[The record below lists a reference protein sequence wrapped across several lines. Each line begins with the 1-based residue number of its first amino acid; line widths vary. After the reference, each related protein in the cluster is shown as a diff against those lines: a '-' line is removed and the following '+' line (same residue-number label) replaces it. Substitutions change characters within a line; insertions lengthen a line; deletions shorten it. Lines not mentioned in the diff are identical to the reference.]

1 MAWHTGPGIVREAD
15 FRLHWREKLDVLSA
29 SDRVEILI
37 GYSQED
43 FLSGTISFETLL
55 HPKDAPWVRQLFAAE
70 AAEAGESTVR
80 VRHADRRIRCL
91 RWRYERET
99 GPEGEP
105 IVQVQLR
112 DPAVGEPGTTD
123 SDQAADLKAVM
134 GTAGDELACVK
145 DRNHVI
151 KAASESF
158 ARMFSDAAGAVR
170 NLVGLTDY
178 DLYPE
183 EYADRTFALEEGV
196 LGGEPMAR
204 IRQERLD
211 ERGQREWLTDRK
223 FPVRGR
229 NGEIIGLFTV
239 ICGATESAPTEHALR
254 ESEQSLEEVQRIG
267 KIGSFVLNVAER
279 TWTGSDMLYELLGL
293 EKNTERSLSDWT
305 RLVFPDDLAVLGRL
319 YGEIVVDRGKILD
332 YEMRFIRQ
340 TDGAE
345 RWAHLRARLERNAKG
360 KPRRVRGTIEDIT
373 DRKISERELRKSAAL
388 LELFIQDSPTGLA
401 MLDREMRYI
410 SASRRWLED
419 HGLEEGKIVGRSH
432 FDLGYQVPKRW
443 RDQYRRGLE
452 GETTPF
458 SEDSYKSHD
467 GSTRWVRRMVCPWLQ
482 GDGSVGGIVVLAED
496 ITGRKLAEAALRAS
510 EQSLKEA
517 QKIARVGSYVLD
529 LASGIWTS
537 SEALDEIFGI
547 DADYRR
553 TVDGW
558 NRLVHPDDQEMMA
571 SHLSDEVLGKAMDFS
586 KEYRIVRPRDHAVR
600 WLHGLGK
607 LENDASG
614 KAVTLRGTIQDIT
627 ERKQAD
633 ASLRESRELMQVF
646 IEHSPAAIAMF
657 DCEMRYIAASRR
669 WTEGY
674 KLQRQDF
681 VGRSHYDVFPDIPE
695 HWKAAHRRGMAG
707 EQIRMEE
714 DRFDRAD
721 GTTQWLRW
729 EIVPWR
735 AHDGSIGGIIIF
747 VEDTSEQRASKERLQ
762 LAANVFTHASEGIL
776 ITDVDGK
783 ILDSNE
789 AFSRITGYGRAEV
802 LGRNPRLLQ
811 SGRQTRE
818 FYEDMWTSLKREGHW
833 SGEIWNRAKAG
844 QIYAENLT
852 ISAVPDAAGKTKQ
865 YVAMF
870 SDITSIKEKER
881 QLRHV
886 AHFDLLTGLPNRAL
900 LADRLRQGMAQSHRL
915 GHMLAVAFLDLDNF
929 REVNDL
935 HGHMIGD
942 QLLTAITQR
951 MRSALREGDTLAR
964 LGGDEFVAVLLDL
977 VDIEESLPLMTKL
990 LTAAGEPVA
999 LGDLTLQLSA
1009 SIGVTFYPQ
1018 AEEVEPDQLLRQA
1031 DQAMYY
1037 AKLAGR
1043 SRYHIFDPKLDRTM
1057 RGRHEDLR
1065 RIRVGLE
1072 AKEFELYFQP
1082 RVNMCTGAILGA
1094 EALIRWNHPEQ
1105 GLLTPGQFLPI
1116 LDGNALVVELGDWV
1130 LRTALEQMEEW
1141 HKEGLNIPVS
1151 VNVDAMQLQE
1161 SQFVNKLR
1169 ELFAEHPG
1177 ISPSRLEMEVLE
1189 SSALQDVAQ
1198 VSEVIRTCNRLGI
1211 SFALDDFGTGYSS
1224 LAYLKR
1230 LPVDVL
1236 KIDQT
1241 FVHDMLDDPEDL
1253 TILEGILGLAR
1264 SFRRQA
1270 VAEGVE
1276 TVEHGLMLLRLGC
1289 QLAQGHGI
1297 ARPMRGGEMPDW
1309 AAEWRPDPRWAN
1321 VSSLDPA
1328 NWALLYASVEHRAW
1342 VAEIEEFVLGHRQIF
1357 PSMDHH
1363 ACRFGSWLDA
1373 EVAAGRGE
1381 RAGFQTM
1388 DALHQRLHNFANEIF
1403 DLKKMHQEKAALAGL
1418 TELHG
1423 LRDGMLDRLQY
1434 FVQSH

>member
-1 MAWHTGPGIVREAD
+1 VREAD
-15 FRLHWREKLDVLSA
+15 FRLRWKARLDVLSA
-29 SDRVEILI
+29 GDRVEILL
-37 GYSQED
+37 GYSPDD
-43 FLSGTISFETLL
+43 FLSGNISFEKLL
-55 HPKDAPWVRQLFAAE
+55 HPDDAAHVRQLFSAE
-70 AAEAGESTVR
+70 IQEESGEENVR
-80 VRHADRRIRCL
+80 MRHADGRIRCL
-91 RWRYERET
+91 RWQYDREAA
-99 GPEGEP
+99 GDESP
-105 IVQVQLR
+105 ILQVKLR
-112 DPAVGEPGTTD
+112 DAAGIEPGATGSTV
-123 SDQAADLKAVM
+123 AADLKAVM
-134 GTAGDELACVK
+134 ETVGDESVCVK

-151 KAASESF
+151 TAASESF
-158 ARMFSDAAGAVR
+158 SRMFSDAAGPVR

-183 EYADRTFALEEGV
+183 EYADRSYVLEERV

-204 IRQERLD
+204 IRQERMD
-211 ERGQREWLTDRK
+211 EHGCREWLNNRK

-229 NGEIIGLFTV
+229 NGEIIGLFAV
-239 ICGATESAPTEHALR
+239 VSVATESAPTEHALQ
-254 ESEQSLEEVQRIG
+254 ESEQSLKEAQRIG
-267 KIGSFVLNVAER
+267 KIGSFVLNVPER
-279 TWTGSDMLYELLGL
+279 TWTGSDMLYELLGV
-293 EKNTERSLSDWT
+293 EKDKERSLSDWA
-305 RLVFPDDLAVLGRL
+305 RLVFPADLAVLGTL
-319 YGEIVVDRGKILD
+319 YGEVVLNHVKVLD
-332 YEMRFIRQ
+332 YETRFVRQ
-340 TDGAE
+340 SDGAE
-345 RWAHLRARLERNAKG
+345 RWAHLRGRLERNAKG

-373 DRKISERELRKSAAL
+373 ERKLSEGELRKSAGL

-401 MLDREMRYI
+401 MFDREMRYI
-410 SASRRWLED
+410 SASRRWIED
-419 HGLEEGKIVGRSH
+419 HGLEEGKIVGHRH
-432 FDLGYQVPKRW
+432 FDLGYKLPERW
-443 RDQYRRGLE
+443 RDDYRRGLE
-452 GETTPF
+452 GETTSF
-458 SEDSYKSHD
+458 SEDSYENLD
-467 GSTRWVRRMVCPWLQ
+467 GSVRWVRRMVRPWLQ
-482 GDGSVGGIVVLAED
+482 GNGSVGGIVVLAED
-496 ITGRKLAEAALRAS
+496 ITDRKLAEDALRTS
-510 EQSLKEA
+510 DRSLREA
-517 QKIARVGSYVLD
+517 QKIARVGSYILD
-529 LASGIWTS
+529 LASGTWTS
-537 SEALDEIFGI
+537 SDALDEIFGI
-547 DADYRR
+547 DAAYPR

-558 NRLVHPDDQEMMA
+558 RQLVHPDDREMMA
-571 SHLSDEVLGKAMDFS
+571 SHLANEVLGKATDFS
-586 KEYRIVRPRDHAVR
+586 KEYRIVRRRDDAVR
-600 WLHGLGK
+600 WMYAMGRMERDGGGEL
-607 LENDASG
+607 
-614 KAVTLRGTIQDIT
+614 TILRGTIQDVT

-633 ASLRESRELMQVF
+633 ATLQESRELMQLF
-646 IEHSPAAIAMF
+646 IEHTPAAIAMF

-674 KLQRQDF
+674 KLQRRAF
-681 VGRSHYDVFPDIPE
+681 IGRSHYDVFPDLPE
-695 HWKAAHRRGMAG
+695 RWRAAHRRGMAG
-707 EQIRMEE
+707 EQVRVEE

-721 GTTQWLRW
+721 GTVQWLRW
-729 EIVPWR
+729 EVVPWR
-735 AHDGSIGGIIIF
+735 AHDGTIGGIIIF
-747 VEDTSEQRASKERLQ
+747 VEDISEQKASNERLQ

-776 ITDVDGK
+776 ITDVEGT
-783 ILDSNE
+783 ILDSND
-789 AFSRITGYGRAEV
+789 AFSRITGYDRSEV

-818 FYEDMWTSLKREGHW
+818 FYGEMWEALKKEGHW
-833 SGEIWNRAKAG
+833 SGEIWNRAKGG

-852 ISAVPDAAGKTKQ
+852 ISAVPDAEGKTKQ

-886 AHFDLLTGLPNRAL
+886 AHFDLLTGLPNRVL

-935 HGHMIGD
+935 HGHITGD
-942 QLLTAITQR
+942 QLLTALTLR
-951 MRSALREGDTLAR
+951 MRGALREGDTLAR

-990 LTAAGEPVA
+990 LEAAEAPVV
-999 LGDLTLQLSA
+999 LGHLTFQLSA

-1031 DQAMYY
+1031 DQAMYH

-1043 SRYHIFDPKLDRTM
+1043 DRYHIFDPKLDRTM

-1065 RIRVGLE
+1065 RIRGGLE
-1072 AKEFELYFQP
+1072 AHEFELYFQP
-1082 RVNMCTGAILGA
+1082 RVNMRTGAILSA

-1105 GLLTPGQFLPI
+1105 GLLSPGQFLPI
-1116 LDGNALVVELGDWV
+1116 LDGNTQVIELGDWV
-1130 LRTALEQMEEW
+1130 LHTALEQMEAW
-1141 HKEGLNIPVS
+1141 RKEGLNLPVS
-1151 VNVDAMQLQE
+1151 VNVDALQLQE
-1161 SQFVNKLR
+1161 SRFVEKLR
-1169 ELFAEHPG
+1169 DLFAQYPD

-1198 VSEVIRTCNRLGI
+1198 VSEVIRACNRLGI
-1211 SFALDDFGTGYSS
+1211 AFALDDFGTGYSS

-1297 ARPMRGGEMPDW
+1297 ARPMQGSQMPDW
-1309 AAEWRPDPRWAN
+1309 AAEWRPDPRWVN

-1342 VAEIEEFVLGHRQIF
+1342 VAEIEEFILGRLQTF

-1381 RAGFQTM
+1381 RAGFQAM
-1388 DALHQRLHNFANEIF
+1388 DALHQRLHNFANEIS
-1403 DLKKMHQEKAALAGL
+1403 DLKRSHEEKEAIAGL

-1423 LRDGMLDRLQY
+1423 LRDGMLERLQY